1 MISPEEIRRH
11 IPQYL
16 APESRAELFE
26 GIAAFP
32 DNITS
37 RMYSSPPG
45 VETTLLQGDGIR
57 DLLMINLPD
66 KRVAPAPAMILSNT
80 CDIDPTNL
88 QFSPRSICYAPIF
101 NLEKYRQ
108 QLSARKIKSAEAIKQ
123 HVRDIRG
130 YLVTGVFYLPT
141 GGGLEDESIVFL
153 DRICN
158 CQTQSL
164 DRGQLPERRIFTLS
178 DYGAWLFLVVISI
191 HFCRMNDRLDRRI
204 GLEKRE
210 S

>member
-1 MISPEEIRRH
+1 MISPEEIKRH

-16 APESRAELFE
+16 TPESKAELFE

-32 DNITS
+32 DDITS

-45 VETTLLQGDGIR
+45 IETTLLQGDGVR
-57 DLLMINLPD
+57 DLLVINLPD
-66 KRVAPAPAMILSNT
+66 KKVAPVPAMILSNT

-108 QLSARKIKSAEAIKQ
+108 QLLARKIKNAEAIEQ
-123 HVRDIRG
+123 HVRDIRR
-130 YLVTGVFYLPT
+130 YMVIGVFYLPA
-141 GGGLEDESIVFL
+141 GGALEAESIVFL

-164 DRGQLPERRIFTLS
+164 DRDQLPERRIFTLS
-178 DYGAWLFLVVISI
+178 QLGAWLFLVVISL
-191 HFCRMNDRLDRRI
+191 HFTRMNDGLDRRI

-210 S
+210 N